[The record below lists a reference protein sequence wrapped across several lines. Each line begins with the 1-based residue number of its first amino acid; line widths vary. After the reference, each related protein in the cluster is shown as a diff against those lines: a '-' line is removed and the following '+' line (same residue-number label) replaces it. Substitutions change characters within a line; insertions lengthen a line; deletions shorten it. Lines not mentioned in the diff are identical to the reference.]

1 MVLETP
7 GCCFLRHACF
17 VAFHGKGTPFWLIL
31 GREGLKEPRL
41 AGKGIKKFK
50 ARFILGWILEFR
62 KLTQSEV

>member
-1 MVLETP
+1 M
-7 GCCFLRHACF
+7 
-17 VAFHGKGTPFWLIL
+17 IL

-62 KLTQSEV
+62 RLTQSEI

>member
-50 ARFILGWILEFR
+50 ARFILGWILKFR
-62 KLTQSEV
+62 RLTQSEI